1 VLLEH
6 RAAGR
11 GGLRPR
17 TVGRG
22 FRRAARGLLG
32 TAARMAAG
40 VLAAIAVCAVG
51 WAGPVAYA
59 SSSALQSSPSASP
72 SPLSVKYYIV
82 QRLGNGSVEPLY
94 DIAAKTLGNGSRYPE
109 IFALNKGRLQ
119 PGGGRL
125 TNPRAIQAG
134 WILQLPADAT
144 GPKVHLGPLPA
155 VRAPAPAPVSQGP
168 SAPVAAASAG
178 HSFGA
183 ADVLGVGVL
192 IVVAGLAVMLGPRIR
207 RRVRHRG
214 AHGKAPRSRPSGRTA
229 SAGPAQAVTRSG
241 APARPDTS
249 SPDSRQADDPSW
261 PGGNYLSSP
270 EAGYP
275 SFPRESYYGSLGPE
289 HPSWPGADPRSW
301 PRAIGRSAEGSPEPA
316 RALHQ
321 DPRPR
326 PVSPP
331 AAGPGFMPGS
341 QAVLTPGFPAGRERA
356 TGPGGQHAAGQQPT
370 GPGGQYAADPYAA
383 GQQSAAQHT
392 TGQHATG
399 RPLAAQVSGLADP
412 VRQQVTDLWNTDS
425 IRLAERMLAEAEDQ
439 ATKIVTTAE
448 REAAELRAAVAKL
461 TTELGTAA
469 PQVIENLAIPALPG
483 TSAKPPTR
491 PASRPATK
499 PQTSPAAR
507 PATRPG
513 VSPRRAPKARPAAN
527 PKARQIG
534 AWRKMAAALAVL
546 FLVGVTSAATEIGLH
561 GLSFFVFRNTGA
573 GAGNSQNLNEDQGPG
588 QPGAHHKANV
598 NRPSGKASGKASTS
612 K

>member
-1 VLLEH
+1 MTL
-6 RAAGR
+6 
-11 GGLRPR
+11 
-17 TVGRG
+17 GRG

-32 TAARMAAG
+32 TATRMAAG
-40 VLAAIAVCAVG
+40 VLAALAIFAVG
-51 WAGPVAYA
+51 SAGPAAYA

-119 PGGGRL
+119 SGGGRL

-144 GPKVHLGPLPA
+144 GPGVHLGPLPA
-155 VRAPAPAPVSQGP
+155 VRAPAPAPVSHGP

-192 IVVAGLAVMLGPRIR
+192 IVVAGLAVLLGPRIR
-207 RRVRHRG
+207 RRVRRRG

-229 SAGPAQAVTRSG
+229 SPGRAQAPTRVG
-241 APARPDTS
+241 AAVRPDTRY
-249 SPDSRQADDPSW
+249 PDPRKAENPSW

-275 SFPRESYYGSLGPE
+275 SFPRESYYGSLGPD

-301 PRAIGRSAEGSPEPA
+301 PRAVGRSAEGSPEPA
-316 RALHQ
+316 RALHH

-326 PVSPP
+326 PVPPP
-331 AAGPGFMPGS
+331 AAGPGLMAGSQS
-341 QAVLTPGFPAGRERA
+341 QAVLTPVFPAERERA
-356 TGPGGQHAAGQQPT
+356 TGPGGQHAAGRQPT
-370 GPGGQYAADPYAA
+370 GPGGQYAA
-383 GQQSAAQHT
+383 GQQSA
-392 TGQHATG
+392 GQHATG
-399 RPLAAQVSGLADP
+399 RPSAAHVSGLADP
-412 VRQQVTDLWNTDS
+412 IRQQVTDLWNTDS

-461 TTELGTAA
+461 TTELGTVATQA
-469 PQVIENLAIPALPG
+469 IENLAIPSLPG
-483 TSAKPPTR
+483 TSAKLATR
-491 PASRPATK
+491 PTTRPTAEPTAESVTKVQTRRATK
-499 PQTSPAAR
+499 PAA
-507 PATRPG
+507 RPG

-534 AWRKMAAALAVL
+534 AWRKMTAALAVL
-546 FLVGVTSAATEIGLH
+546 FLIGVTSAATEIGLH

-573 GAGNSQNLNEDQGPG
+573 GAGNSQNLDENQGPG
-588 QPGAHHKANV
+588 QPGAHLKANV
-598 NRPSGKASGKASTS
+598 NKPSGKASSKASTS